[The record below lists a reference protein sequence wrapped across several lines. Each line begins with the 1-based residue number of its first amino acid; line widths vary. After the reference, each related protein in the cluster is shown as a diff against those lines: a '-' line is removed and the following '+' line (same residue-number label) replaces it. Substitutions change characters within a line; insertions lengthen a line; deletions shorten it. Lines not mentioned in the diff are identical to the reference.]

1 MGTGTEDIITKCHDY
16 GLQTPEFH
24 QEEDFRVVIWRN
36 KSDNDPDVIQTDP
49 DVIQTDPDVIQT
61 DPDVSSNII
70 QILGLIKNN
79 PKISRTELARQ
90 TKISE
95 RKARRFIDNLR
106 EKGILVR
113 EGGDNGKW
121 IIVENN
127 EYNKITSIT

>member
-1 MGTGTEDIITKCHDY
+1 MPSEANTCRLCSRGSVRENISPAK
-16 GLQTPEFH
+16 QEFH
-24 QEEDFRVVIWRN
+24 QEEDFRVLIWRN
-36 KSDNDPDVIQTDP
+36 KSDN
-49 DVIQTDPDVIQT
+49 DPDVIQT